1 MNREEAIKI
10 LNKRGTYVKD
20 LKKVDYEIY
29 DEDFK
34 FYATKEE
41 LIHYALEQSKESEH
55 REDDNNEYPYGE
67 KYE

>member
-1 MNREEAIKI
+1 MRAENFTFNGRYT
-10 LNKRGTYVKD
+10 LT
-20 LKKVDYEIY
+20 EINGIFYIYDRY

-41 LIHYALEQSKESEH
+41 LIDYALEQSKEYED
-55 REDDNNEYPYGE
+55 REYDNNEYPYGE

>member
-10 LNKRGTYVKD
+10 LNNRGTYVKD

-34 FYATKEE
+34 FYTTQKE
-41 LIHYALEQSKESEH
+41 LINYALEQSKELEH
-55 REDDNNEYPYGE
+55 REDDNNEYPYGQKDE
-67 KYE
+67 